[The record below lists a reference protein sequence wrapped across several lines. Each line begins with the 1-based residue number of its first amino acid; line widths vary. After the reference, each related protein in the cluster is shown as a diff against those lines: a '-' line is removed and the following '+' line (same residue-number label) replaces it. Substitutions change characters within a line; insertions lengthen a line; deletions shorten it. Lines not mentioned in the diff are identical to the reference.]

1 MPGQVGYLICI
12 VFFSNTSYSE
22 MKWEQ
27 YLFTKIG
34 ITRIH
39 EFIVFHEL
47 FSHFLFVSPLIPWE
61 RHEPGCRFDM
71 TVSNHL
77 VLRLNSEAE
86 GERKAAEK
94 AGPTVLN

>member
-1 MPGQVGYLICI
+1 
-12 VFFSNTSYSE
+12 

-27 YLFTKIG
+27 YLFIKIG
-34 ITRIH
+34 ITQIH

-47 FSHFLFVSPLIPWE
+47 FSHFLFVFPLILWE
-61 RHEPGCRFDM
+61 RREPGCRFDM

-94 AGPTVLN
+94 AGLTVLN